1 MKRALT
7 TLCLLLALAAAAGC
21 RDAAVSG
28 IWQDREAQTTYHF
41 RDDGRV
47 TVSVL
52 DASVPAE
59 YTVDGDRVLVTSPQG
74 TVVLKK
80 RDDRLYGPMGQELVR
95 RAD

>member
-7 TLCLLLALAAAAGC
+7 TLCLLLALGAGGC
-21 RDAAVSG
+21 RDAAISG
-28 IWQDREAQTTYHF
+28 TWQDRQAATTYHF

-80 RDDRLYGPMGQELVR
+80 REDRLYGPMGQELVR

>member
-7 TLCLLLALAAAAGC
+7 TLCLLLSLGTGGC
-21 RDAAVSG
+21 RDAAISG
-28 IWQDREAQTTYHF
+28 TWQDRQAETTYQF

-80 RDDRLYGPMGQELVR
+80 REDRLYGPMGQELVR
-95 RAD
+95 QAD

>member
-1 MKRALT
+1 MQRALT
-7 TLCLLLALAAAAGC
+7 TLCLLLALGAGGC
-21 RDAAVSG
+21 RDAAISG
-28 IWQDREAQTTYHF
+28 TWQDRQAETTYHF

-80 RDDRLYGPMGQELVR
+80 REDRLYGPMGQELVR
-95 RAD
+95 QAD

>member
-1 MKRALT
+1 MRRALT
-7 TLCLLLALAAAAGC
+7 TLCLLLALAAGGC
-21 RDAAVSG
+21 RDAAISG
-28 IWQDREAQTTYHF
+28 TWQDREAETVYHF
-41 RDDGRV
+41 REDGQA

-59 YTVDGDRVLVTSPQG
+59 YQVDGDRVLVTSPQG

-80 RDDRLYGPMGQELVR
+80 REDRLYGPMGQELVR

>member
-7 TLCLLLALAAAAGC
+7 TLCLLLALGAGGC
-21 RDAAVSG
+21 RDAAISG
-28 IWQDREAQTTYHF
+28 TWQDRQEATTYHF

-80 RDDRLYGPMGQELVR
+80 REDRLYGPMGQELVR
-95 RAD
+95 RAE